1 MARKISKK
9 VKTEAV
15 REYRNSHVSLR
26 EVAQKYG
33 VTAES
38 VRRWAGFKTRPRGT
52 KYTKSNPAQISAF
65 PGIVAKRTRKS
76 PKTTGFD
83 NANKRWTK
91 TEDEL
96 LRDAVMDNLTVSQTA
111 HILGRSE
118 PSIWSRKCILIDRGF
133 IDENK
138 RFPIPEGVT
147 RNRPTGI
154 VPNRKRE
161 ESEEINE
168 TAIVNIGKI
177 ELSDLAMLVKKYNV
191 GVTLTISQK
200 GTEVKVHN

>member
-9 VKTEAV
+9 TKTEAV

-26 EVAQKYG
+26 EVAEKYG

-52 KYTKSNPAQISAF
+52 KYPKSNPSQISAF
-65 PGIVAKRTRKS
+65 PNVIGKRTRKS
-76 PKTTGFD
+76 PKVTGVA
-83 NANKRWTK
+83 NANKRWSK

-96 LRDAVMDNLTVSQTA
+96 LRDAVMSNYTVSETA
-111 HILGRSE
+111 KIMGRSE

-147 RNRPTGI
+147 RQRPIGI
-154 VPNRKRE
+154 ITHKKE
-161 ESEEINE
+161 EEVKEEQS
-168 TAIVNIGKI
+168 IVSIGKI
-177 ELSDLAMLVKKYNV
+177 ELSDLAMLVKKYGV
-191 GVTLTISQK
+191 GVTLTMSQK